1 MVAYT
6 FYESDNRVRRYA
18 ETLARQGFEVDVVA
32 LRREGN
38 YQKVE
43 IINGVRL
50 LRVQLRVVNEKSRM
64 VLLRRLLLFFLRS
77 MWVLSRQQLKQ
88 RYDLVHIHSIP
99 DFEVFAALLPKIT
112 GSKLILDIHDIVP
125 EYYASKFQI
134 SSGSLIFKL
143 LVLVERM
150 SAVFSDHVIVAN
162 HIWQERL
169 EGRSVRASKLTT
181 ILNFPDGQ
189 IFYRRGRQRNDGKF
203 VLLYPGSLNY
213 HQGLDLAIRA
223 FARIKDE
230 APWAE
235 FHIYGI
241 GEQLPYLLQLI
252 QDLGLQERV
261 QYKGSQPLDQVAS
274 LMENA
279 DLGIVPKR
287 KNGFGNEAFSTK
299 ILEFMSMG
307 VPVLIPDTRI
317 DSYYFNDSV
326 VRFFRADDEISLAD
340 NMLELILDGRDRER
354 LARNADQ
361 FIKGY
366 LWDENE
372 PLYLNIVDSLLGSA
386 QKPSSPG
393 DGKEK
398 ASNLPE
404 KVSPLESIAERAL
417 PFAIEA

>member
-18 ETLARQGFEVDVVA
+18 ETLAREGFEVDVVA

-43 IINGVRL
+43 VINGVRL

-77 MWVLSRQQLKQ
+77 MWVLIRQQRKQ

-99 DFEVFAALLPKIT
+99 DFEVFAAWLPKIT

-134 SSGSLIFKL
+134 SSRSLIFKL
-143 LVLVERM
+143 LVLVERI

-230 APWAE
+230 APLAE

-261 QYKGSQPLDQVAS
+261 QYKGSQPLDQIAS

-307 VPVLIPDTRI
+307 VPVLVPDTRI
-317 DSYYFNDSV
+317 DTYYFDDSI

-340 NMLELILDGRDRER
+340 NMLELILNSKHRER

-372 PLYLNIVDSLLGSA
+372 ELYLNIVDSLLGST
-386 QKPSSPG
+386 QKPSSRGQTKTKAAKIPG
-393 DGKEK
+393 
-398 ASNLPE
+398 
-404 KVSPLESIAERAL
+404 KVSPVKPTAERA
-417 PFAIEA
+417 PSAAEA

>member
-18 ETLARQGFEVDVVA
+18 ETLARQGYEVDVVA

-43 IINGVRL
+43 VINGVRL

-77 MWVLSRQQLKQ
+77 MWVLSRQQLKR

-99 DFEVFAALLPKIT
+99 DFEVFAAWLPKIT

-203 VLLYPGSLNY
+203 ILLYPGSLNY

-223 FARIKDE
+223 FARIKDQ
-230 APWAE
+230 APSAE

-317 DSYYFNDSV
+317 DSYYFDDSV

-340 NMLELILDGRDRER
+340 NMLELVLNSKERER

-372 PLYLNIVDSLLGSA
+372 GLYLNLVDSLLGST
-386 QKPSSPG
+386 QKPPSRG
-393 DGKEK
+393 DRE
-398 ASNLPE
+398 ASRYP
-404 KVSPLESIAERAL
+404 
-417 PFAIEA
+417 

>member
-1 MVAYT
+1 MAYT

-18 ETLARQGFEVDVVA
+18 ETLAREGFEVDVVA

-38 YQKVE
+38 YPRIEV
-43 IINGVRL
+43 INGVRL
-50 LRVQLRVVNEKSRM
+50 LRIQLRVVNEKSRM

-77 MWVLSRQQLKQ
+77 MWVLSREQLKR

-99 DFEVFAALLPKIT
+99 DFEVFAAWLPKIT

-125 EYYASKFQI
+125 EYYASKFNL
-134 SSGSLIFKL
+134 SAKSLSFKL
-143 LVLVERM
+143 LVLVERL

-162 HIWQERL
+162 HIWQQRL

-181 ILNFPDGQ
+181 ILNFPDAQ
-189 IFYRRGRQRNDGKF
+189 IFRRRGRKRNDNRF

-213 HQGLDLAIRA
+213 HQGLDLAILA
-223 FARIKDE
+223 FARIKE
-230 APWAE
+230 QAPLAE

-252 QDLGLQERV
+252 HDLGLQDRV
-261 QYKGSQPLDQVAS
+261 LYKGAQPLDHVAS
-274 LMENA
+274 VMEDA

-307 VPVLIPDTRI
+307 VPVLIPDTAI
-317 DSYYFNDSV
+317 DTYYFDESI
-326 VRFFRADDEISLAD
+326 VRFFRADNETSLAE
-340 NMLELILDGRDRER
+340 NLLELILNSSDRER

-372 PLYLNIVDSLLGSA
+372 ALYLNIVDSLLGSA
-386 QKPSSPG
+386 PKTLQPPRVTGRIKDRTCP
-393 DGKEK
+393 
-398 ASNLPE
+398 
-404 KVSPLESIAERAL
+404 
-417 PFAIEA
+417 